1 MHSDF
6 SLKKKYI
13 PTWYLYIIPYILCIR
28 VWTVSDL
35 RVIIHLNIVF
45 TWDNVASG
53 ITRERF
59 FCVGVCRKTA
69 AAAAFVYYFTPSAR
83 TCVYCHLLPCLPLLS
98 CLPFRVQRC
107 GRISFDKDPV

>member
-13 PTWYLYIIPYILCIR
+13 PTWYLYIIYTMYTCLDSVGLEGNNSFEYC
-28 VWTVSDL
+28 
-35 RVIIHLNIVF
+35 F

-59 FCVGVCRKTA
+59 FSVGVCRKTA

-98 CLPFRVQRC
+98 CLPFRVQ
-107 GRISFDKDPV
+107 